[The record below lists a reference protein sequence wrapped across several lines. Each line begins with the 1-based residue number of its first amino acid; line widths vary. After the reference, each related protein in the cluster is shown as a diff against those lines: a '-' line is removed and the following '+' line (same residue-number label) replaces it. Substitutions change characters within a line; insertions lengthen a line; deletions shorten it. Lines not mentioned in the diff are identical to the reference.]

1 MIGNTNT
8 EMTAEIQELK
18 EIISQHVRT
27 EGNKR
32 DLQTLLATKQQH
44 AALAED
50 GKRNTS
56 SVHLAPEPVKLSS
69 TAPTKT
75 SSGSDLTEF
84 SSISRF
90 GWEDE
95 GFGKDK
101 VMIYIT
107 TGVDGVGELPS
118 DNIQCNFT
126 KTSLD
131 LKILDLHDANYRLVV
146 SNLDKPIVPSECKY
160 RIKKNRITIIL
171 KKEDKNTSWTSL
183 TSKNPSSSNK
193 PTSSDPAAGIM
204 DLMKNMYEE
213 GDDEMKKTIAKAW
226 TESRAKSGAAF

>member
-1 MIGNTNT
+1 MIERKGILEHGNKIQIHSPVTKMIGNTNT

-95 GFGKDK
+95 G
-101 VMIYIT
+101 T
-107 TGVDGVGELPS
+107 
-118 DNIQCNFT
+118 N
-126 KTSLD
+126 
-131 LKILDLHDANYRLVV
+131 
-146 SNLDKPIVPSECKY
+146 
-160 RIKKNRITIIL
+160 
-171 KKEDKNTSWTSL
+171 
-183 TSKNPSSSNK
+183 
-193 PTSSDPAAGIM
+193 
-204 DLMKNMYEE
+204 
-213 GDDEMKKTIAKAW
+213 
-226 TESRAKSGAAF
+226 SR